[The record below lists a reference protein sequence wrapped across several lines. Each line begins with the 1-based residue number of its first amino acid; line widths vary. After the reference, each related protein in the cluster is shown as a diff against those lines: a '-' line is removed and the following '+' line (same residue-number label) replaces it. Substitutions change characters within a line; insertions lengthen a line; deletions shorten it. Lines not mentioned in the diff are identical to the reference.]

1 MLGRLHL
8 ITDTRFGRDPLTV
21 LPAALAA
28 GVEVIQVRVKAS
40 GDRDVYA
47 MTEQVVALCG
57 EYGATCIVN
66 DRLDVALAAGA
77 AGTHLGDDDM
87 PVEASRR
94 LAGPDFIIGVTARN
108 PAAAIAAVTA
118 GATYLGVGP
127 SFATSTKDGLPRP
140 IGAAGVA
147 AVCRAVSVSVI
158 AIGGVRADRVPAL
171 IEAGAHGVAVVDA
184 VYGAADPIAAVRELR
199 AALDAWCKT

>member
-1 MLGRLHL
+1 MGRLHL
-8 ITDTRFGRDPLTV
+8 ITDTRFSRDPLTI
-21 LPAALAA
+21 LPAALVA
-28 GVEVIQVRVKAS
+28 GVEVIQVRAKAS

-47 MTEQVVALCG
+47 MTEHVVALCG

-94 LAGPDFIIGVTARN
+94 LAGSDFIIGVTARN
-108 PAAAIAAVTA
+108 PAAAMAAVTA
-118 GATYLGVGP
+118 GASYLGVGP
-127 SFATSTKDGLPRP
+127 SFATSTKDGLPPP
-140 IGAAGVA
+140 IGAEGVA
-147 AVCRAVSVSVI
+147 AVCAAVSVPVI